1 MTPGNLARRLLGP
14 AFRPVGEA
22 YRRIFVDMDKVADW
36 MADRLPR
43 SARVL
48 DVGGGDGYV
57 ANLLLAR
64 RADIRV
70 TLIDPSQEIGSFID
84 AAHLDRVTLRPG
96 TMLDD
101 VSGEFDVIILVDV
114 AHHISLQIRPQFFA
128 SLAATAG
135 RIGCRSIVIKDILPG
150 GLRAKLAIWS
160 DWYITGDRD
169 VRLLGPGDFDL
180 PGFELSERAMP
191 DFPNYGIV
199 LRSQ

>member
-1 MTPGNLARRLLGP
+1 
-14 AFRPVGEA
+14 
-22 YRRIFVDMDKVADW
+22 
-36 MADRLPR
+36 
-43 SARVL
+43 
-48 DVGGGDGYV
+48 
-57 ANLLLAR
+57 
-64 RADIRV
+64 
-70 TLIDPSQEIGSFID
+70 
-84 AAHLDRVTLRPG
+84 
-96 TMLDD
+96 
-101 VSGEFDVIILVDV
+101 LVDV

>member
-84 AAHLDRVTLRPG
+84 AAHLDRWTMSQASSTL
-96 TMLDD
+96 
-101 VSGEFDVIILVDV
+101 
-114 AHHISLQIRPQFFA
+114 
-128 SLAATAG
+128 
-135 RIGCRSIVIKDILPG
+135 
-150 GLRAKLAIWS
+150 
-160 DWYITGDRD
+160 
-169 VRLLGPGDFDL
+169 
-180 PGFELSERAMP
+180 
-191 DFPNYGIV
+191 
-199 LRSQ
+199 